1 MPLGPAHAT
10 QQLTVVEKIAAGKT
24 KRAPLCSSALCRLP
38 GLRMSAT
45 PGHPRSSGAYDRL
58 CRSDQSMTMLVM
70 RVRNMRVRMPELTV
84 PVEMRVGLAWRVL
97 RAMLVSMVLV
107 VNMRMCVSL

>member
-1 MPLGPAHAT
+1 
-10 QQLTVVEKIAAGKT
+10 
-24 KRAPLCSSALCRLP
+24 
-38 GLRMSAT
+38 
-45 PGHPRSSGAYDRL
+45 
-58 CRSDQSMTMLVM
+58 MTMLVM

-107 VNMRMCVSL
+107 VHMRMCVSL